1 MMMADDPNL
10 RRPQDSSRINMNQEH
25 EVRWWTKEF
34 GCTREQLQK
43 AVQAVGVSADKVRDY
58 LRRK

>member
-1 MMMADDPNL
+1 MMTTDDPNL
-10 RRPQDSSRINMNQEH
+10 RRPQDSSRINLNQEH

-34 GCTREQLQK
+34 GRTREQLQK